1 MIKLPLY
8 IIHIYTR
15 FYIFQVEDKEGA
27 KGSLISDIP
36 DVSQY
41 RVISEDINL
50 DILPLEQDI
59 SNSGPTDG
67 TFIQVRFA
75 VEMFYL
81 LDIPAE

>member
-1 MIKLPLY
+1 M
-8 IIHIYTR
+8 
-15 FYIFQVEDKEGA
+15 
-27 KGSLISDIP
+27 
-36 DVSQY
+36 SQY
-41 RVISEDINL
+41 SVISEDINL

-67 TFIQVRFA
+67 TFIQVIFA